1 MLSCHS
7 PRRLR
12 CEAPSPH
19 HAPPERGSVSRTR
32 ALAVVSL
39 AHVAV
44 ASDAPTL
51 ICGSSAYSGAACDP
65 IACVY
70 LTATP
75 GGVAGL
81 GIRVTITLDVGFTFN
96 GDATTTT
103 LINGANGRVIL
114 PTINA
119 PAVGGTGTLGA
130 TSGTSVETAS
140 VTTLASLAARYLNS
154 RETNPTF
161 ESVPNSAAP
170 FGGHSSAPGLPRP
183 PLRGPFRS
191 PLALGTR
198 FAQTVSANVAAVVP
212 RPHLLV
218 HTSTELAT
226 YPTSTFSPEW
236 SAADRAGW
244 VGIAIPCWAHEPERP
259 LICRTKSSA
268 ARPHLRALPTPRRVG
283 HTRGHGA
290 P

>member
-81 GIRVTITLDVGFTFN
+81 GIRITITLDVGFTFN

-103 LINGANGRVIL
+103 LINGASGRVIH

-119 PAVGGTGTLGA
+119 PAVGETGTLRT

-140 VTTLASLAARYLNS
+140 VTTLASLTARCLNS
-154 RETNPTF
+154 RETNPVF
-161 ESVPNSAAP
+161 GSVPNSAALV
-170 FGGHSSAPGLPRP
+170 GGHSSG
-183 PLRGPFRS
+183 S
-191 PLALGTR
+191 
-198 FAQTVSANVAAVVP
+198 
-212 RPHLLV
+212 
-218 HTSTELAT
+218 
-226 YPTSTFSPEW
+226 
-236 SAADRAGW
+236 RAGSPAASR
-244 VGIAIPCWAHEPERP
+244 VFSIASRARHE
-259 LICRTKSSA
+259 ICANRKCECRGRGAAPSPPGSHEYRT
-268 ARPHLRALPTPRRVG
+268 RNLPDFNIFT
-283 HTRGHGA
+283 
-290 P
+290 